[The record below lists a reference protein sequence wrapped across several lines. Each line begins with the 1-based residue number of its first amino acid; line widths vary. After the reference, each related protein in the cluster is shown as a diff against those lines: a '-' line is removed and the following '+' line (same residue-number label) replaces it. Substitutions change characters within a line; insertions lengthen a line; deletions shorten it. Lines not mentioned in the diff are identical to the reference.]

1 MDVITNLVAKGN
13 SFLWS
18 FLLIVLLCG
27 TGIYYTLRL
36 KFIQVRKFGEGWKLV
51 FGHLRLNGE
60 KHEKGEMSPFQS
72 IATAIAA
79 QVGTGNLAGAAT
91 ALLGGGPGAIFWM
104 WVSAFFGMS
113 TIYAEATLAQNFK
126 TEINGEVT
134 GGPVYYI
141 KAAFKGTLGKVLAG
155 LFAIFIVLAL
165 GFMGNMVQANSI
177 GAAFTEAFGAFNITI
192 SPVVI
197 GVIVAAVAAFVFL
210 GGTQRLAS
218 VVEKIVPIMAGVY
231 IVGSLILIIMNITN
245 LPAAIKMIF
254 VGAFDPQAV
263 LGAGAGIA
271 VKEAIRFGV
280 ARGLFSN
287 EAGMGSTPHAHARAT
302 AENPH
307 KQGLCAMISVFIDTF
322 VILNLTVF
330 SVLTTGA
337 LESGK
342 NGTALTQAAFM
353 KGFGTFGIVF
363 VAVCLLFFAFS
374 TILGWHFFGLINA
387 KYLFGDKAAKV
398 YSLLVVACI
407 IIGSA
412 LKLELVWDL
421 ADFFNGLM
429 VIPNAMALLALSG
442 LVVKICKKYSDK

>member
-27 TGIYYTLRL
+27 TGIYYTIRLR
-36 KFIQVRKFGEGWKLV
+36 FIQVRKFGEGWKLV

-218 VVEKIVPIMAGVY
+218 VVEKVVPIMAGVY

>member
-27 TGIYYTLRL
+27 TGIYYTIRLR
-36 KFIQVRKFGEGWKLV
+36 FIQVRKFGEGWKLV

-126 TEINGEVT
+126 TEVNGEVT

-218 VVEKIVPIMAGVY
+218 VVEKVVPIMAGVY
-231 IVGSLILIIMNITN
+231 IVGSLILIIMNIAN

-353 KGFGTFGIVF
+353 RGFGTFGIVF

-387 KYLFGDKAAKV
+387 KYLFGDGAAKI
-398 YSLLVVACI
+398 YSLLVVVCI

-442 LVVKICKKYSDK
+442 LVVKICNKYSDK

>member
-27 TGIYYTLRL
+27 TGIYYTIRLR
-36 KFIQVRKFGEGWKLV
+36 FIQVRKFGEGWKLV
-51 FGHLRLNGE
+51 FGHLSLNGE
-60 KHEKGEMSPFQS
+60 KHEKGEMTPFQS

-126 TEINGEVT
+126 TEVNGEVT

-197 GVIVAAVAAFVFL
+197 GVIAAASVPL
-210 GGTQRLAS
+210 MRIIPTERLAS
-218 VVEKIVPIMAGVY
+218 VVEKVVPIMAGVY
-231 IVGSLILIIMNITN
+231 IVGSLILIIMNIAN

-353 KGFGTFGIVF
+353 RGFGTFGIVF
-363 VAVCLLFFAFS
+363 VAICLLFFAFS

-387 KYLFGDKAAKV
+387 KYLFGDGAAKI
-398 YSLLVVACI
+398 YSLLVVVCI

-442 LVVKICKKYSDK
+442 LVVKICNKYSDK

>member
-27 TGIYYTLRL
+27 TGIYYTIRLR
-36 KFIQVRKFGEGWKLV
+36 FIQVRKFGEGWKLV

>member
-27 TGIYYTLRL
+27 TGIYYTIRLR
-36 KFIQVRKFGEGWKLV
+36 FIQVRKFGEGWKLV
-51 FGHLRLNGE
+51 FGHLSLNGE
-60 KHEKGEMSPFQS
+60 KHEKGEMTPFQS

-126 TEINGEVT
+126 TEVNGEVT

-177 GAAFTEAFGAFNITI
+177 GAAFTEACGAFNITI

-218 VVEKIVPIMAGVY
+218 VVEKVVPIMAGVY
-231 IVGSLILIIMNITN
+231 IVGSLILIIMNIAN

-353 KGFGTFGIVF
+353 RGFGTFGIVF

-387 KYLFGDKAAKV
+387 KYLFGDGAAKI
-398 YSLLVVACI
+398 YSLLVVVCI

-442 LVVKICKKYSDK
+442 LVVKICNKYSDK